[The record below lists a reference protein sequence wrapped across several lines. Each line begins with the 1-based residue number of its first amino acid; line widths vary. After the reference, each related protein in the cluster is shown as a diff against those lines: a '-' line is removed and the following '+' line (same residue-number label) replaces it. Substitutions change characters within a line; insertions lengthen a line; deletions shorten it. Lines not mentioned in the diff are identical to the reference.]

1 MKRPSCSKGFVV
13 TSVNEVLIEV
23 RPGRLRSALTIDGRL
38 VQMIVEDESEPS
50 LVGNIYLG
58 RVEKVIESLN
68 ACFVDLGLDRSG
80 FLAMPEVR
88 PVGEKVSSGDKI
100 SKYLCEGD
108 KVCVQIQRD
117 SFEGKG
123 PKLTTRLTLLS
134 RSVILTPGDN
144 AIKISHRIDSVETRS
159 RLKSLLNDIAGQSEG
174 FIVRTAAETIPNEDI
189 IAHVEKLR
197 EEYLG
202 IKAGLYA
209 GAMPSLLHGLAD
221 GVIRA
226 LRDWT
231 PSDVNRII
239 IDDIQAYLK
248 AKKFLEQ
255 QAPAL
260 LERLS
265 HHKGPQPLF
274 QVGNLVDDLEQALG
288 AHVDLPSG
296 GSIIISETAALVA
309 VDVNV
314 AGTSKG
320 EYERS
325 ILETNLEACAEIARQ
340 IRLRNLSGLLVVD
353 FVSMKNRKS
362 MNKVL
367 AALKLRIADDPE
379 QVFVAGF
386 THFGL
391 VEMTRKRSRPS
402 LRTSL
407 GQNCLK
413 CEGSG
418 LSLTVRTHGFNALD
432 RLRVE
437 GLSRP
442 SQCLELRTSKAV
454 AACFD
459 GQLKNALS
467 ELRVELGIK
476 ITIRADTGLEDEFF
490 DIIRHVSSKGNIHD

>member
-13 TSVNEVLIEV
+13 NSVNEVLIEV

-117 SFEGKG
+117 SF
-123 PKLTTRLTLLS
+123 
-134 RSVILTPGDN
+134 PGDN

-296 GSIIISETAALVA
+296 GSIIISETAALIA

-402 LRTSL
+402 IRTSL

-490 DIIRHVSSKGNIHD
+490 DIIRHVSSKGNIDD